1 MKTVPTPVVNIGNRQ
16 KGRLNA
22 GNVEFVKY
30 DKNEI
35 ISAVTKACLDKDYR
49 NGIKKLTNPQKRI
62 KEIYHLILDKN
73 LKSIDFKK
81 LQDGITIGGK
91 RAAIDRASYINGKEK
106 NEIGFE
112 ISMGGIKMVNL
123 IFEKIGYKVQRIDRV
138 FFAGL
143 SKKDLP
149 RKRYRFLSAEEV
161 GLLKRL

>member
-1 MKTVPTPVVNIGNRQ
+1 M
-16 KGRLNA
+16 L
-22 GNVEFVKY
+22 
-30 DKNEI
+30 
-35 ISAVTKACLDKDYR
+35 
-49 NGIKKLTNPQKRI
+49 
-62 KEIYHLILDKN
+62 LDKN
-73 LKSIDFKK
+73 LKSIDLKT

-91 RAAIDRASYINGKEK
+91 KAAIDTVSYISGKEK
-106 NEIGFE
+106 NEIGLE

-123 IFEKIGYKVQRIDRV
+123 IFEQIGYKVQRIDRV